1 MFLLP
6 CWIDS
11 KDWTEGNEAL
21 GNNSVKT
28 EGLSLP
34 AVWRNEKNKN
44 KRLAGPDREKY
55 MQWLYR
61 EIANNVEN
69 IALLISREIG
79 PEVY

>member
-1 MFLLP
+1 M
-6 CWIDS
+6 
-11 KDWTEGNEAL
+11 K
-21 GNNSVKT
+21 
-28 EGLSLP
+28 
-34 AVWRNEKNKN
+34 KNN

>member
-34 AVWRNEKNKN
+34 AV
-44 KRLAGPDREKY
+44 
-55 MQWLYR
+55 
-61 EIANNVEN
+61 
-69 IALLISREIG
+69 
-79 PEVY
+79 